1 MDVLI
6 QDARLIG
13 PDVAGR
19 EQVALQRNLL
29 ALLGDPPGTEEFFA
43 VLEAD

>member
-6 QDARLIG
+6 QDTRLIG

-19 EQVALQRNLL
+19 KQVALQRNLL
-29 ALLGDPPGTEEFFA
+29 VLLGNPTGTEEFFA